1 MQEVQAELKRDPM
14 SGWSLS
20 ELDAQIVQAA
30 GKRWEGGMGEDLPD
44 MRCGFSTSD
53 ASLYSVHSRV

>member
-1 MQEVQAELKRDPM
+1 M
-14 SGWSLS
+14 SGWSTS

-30 GKRWEGGMGEDLPD
+30 GKRWEGGMGEDLPE

-53 ASLYSVHSRV
+53 ASLYSRTLSGLEEQGSIGR